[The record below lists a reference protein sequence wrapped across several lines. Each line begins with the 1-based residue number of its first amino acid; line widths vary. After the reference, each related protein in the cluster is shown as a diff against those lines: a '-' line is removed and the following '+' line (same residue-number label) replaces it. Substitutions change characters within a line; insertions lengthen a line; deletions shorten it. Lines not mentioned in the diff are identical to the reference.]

1 MPKQEDADLLLVN
14 GHFITLDPGIS
25 QAEILAIKDGKI
37 LGLGSKIDLEVW
49 RGEKTRV
56 FDLEGAY
63 AYPGFIDSHAHI
75 IYTGMAKQAL
85 QLAGIKS
92 KKQVLDLLK
101 EECQYT
107 PEGKWIWGI
116 GWDEHLWKDDPTFP
130 TLGEL
135 SEAAPNNPVILQR
148 CDTHLITVNQY
159 ALQLAKINANTP
171 DVEGGK
177 IYRDKNGNPTGA
189 LSDGAMNAIFNLIP
203 PLTPE
208 ENLKMTKI
216 VLQECLKNGITSI
229 HNASTYG
236 DDYQAFKLLAL
247 TNQLDVR
254 IYIMATVNGKFEN
267 TIFENGPQN
276 FGPFLEMRCLK
287 IFLDGALGSRG
298 AALIEPYSDDPDNYG
313 NLIWKKKELWKMLQD
328 AKDMGFQVAA
338 HVIGD
343 KASKFLLDA
352 YEGTGCHGLRWR
364 AEHAQTLDPAD
375 IPRFG
380 ALGVIAAVQP
390 LHFTEDMQWM
400 ESRLGLKRIEME
412 AFPWRSMID
421 SGAVL
426 AGGSDAP
433 VVDINPLWGIY
444 AAITRQDRNGQPV
457 NGWTPEQRMTA
468 MEALQ
473 AYTINGAYASFR
485 ENELGTLSVGKLA
498 DIVVLPENILTCDPK
513 KLIDMKVLHTVV
525 NGIIKYSLY

>member
-1 MPKQEDADLLLVN
+1 MPTYDEADLLLVN
-14 GHFITLDPGIS
+14 GKFITLDPEVPH
-25 QAEILAIKDGKI
+25 AEILAIKDGKI
-37 LGLGSKIDLEVW
+37 IGLGSKIDSEVW

-56 FDLEGAY
+56 FDLEGAS

-85 QLAGIKS
+85 QLRGLRS

-101 EECQYT
+101 EESQYT
-107 PEGKWIWGI
+107 PKGKWIWGI
-116 GWDEHLWKDDPTFP
+116 GWDDHLWEDDPTFP
-130 TLGEL
+130 SLGEL
-135 SEAAPNNPVILQR
+135 SEAAPDNPVILQR
-148 CDTHLITVNQY
+148 CDTHLITVNEY
-159 ALQLAKINANTP
+159 ALKLAQINASTP
-171 DVEGGK
+171 DVDGGK
-177 IYRDKNGNPTGA
+177 IYRDKSGHPTGA

-203 PLTPE
+203 KLTSE
-208 ENLKMTKI
+208 ENLKLTKI

-229 HNASTYG
+229 HNASTYE

-254 IYIMATVNGKFEN
+254 IYIMATVQGKFEN

-276 FGPFLEMRCLK
+276 FGPFLDLRCLK

-298 AALIEPYSDDPDNYG
+298 AALIEPYSDDSGNYG

-352 YEGTGCHGLRWR
+352 YEGTGCHELRWR

-380 ALGVIAAVQP
+380 KLGVIAAVQP

-400 ESRLGLKRIEME
+400 EFRLGKERMEKE
-412 AFPWRSMID
+412 AFPWRSLID
-421 SGAVL
+421 SGAIL

-433 VVDINPLWGIY
+433 VVDINPLMGIY
-444 AAITRQDRNGQPV
+444 AAITRQDREGNPEG
-457 NGWTPEQRMTA
+457 GWTPQQRMTPL
-468 MEALQ
+468 EALQ
-473 AYTINGAYASFR
+473 AYTTNGAYAAFR

-513 KLIDMKVLHTVV
+513 KLIDMQVLHTIV
-525 NGIIKYSLY
+525 NGTIKYSHN